1 LSNYDRRRRS
11 TGGSPGSPRR
21 TDGPRTPPTLKFNPL
36 AVGFGVFT
44 AIAIPFA
51 VVGYTR
57 AAGVNGTII
66 LVGIAIGIVA
76 GVIAATWVA
85 QRDGRVWK
93 GPQL

>member
-1 LSNYDRRRRS
+1 LSEYDRRRRS
-11 TGGSPGSPRR
+11 TGTSSGSPQRP
-21 TDGPRTPPTLKFNPL
+21 DGPRTPPTLKFNPF
-36 AVGFGVFT
+36 AVGAGVFT
-44 AIAIPFA
+44 GIAIPFF

-66 LVGIAIGIVA
+66 LVGIAVA
-76 GVIAATWVA
+76 LVAAVIAGTWVA